1 MKLCLLAFAPAL
13 LAASFAVDINSAYG
27 AELIGG
33 YAITY
38 AKEGEYQ
45 AIATSSEYT
54 TSTNLVSSESGDVA
68 RFWTS
73 ARSETGPWLNKIETT
88 SNLSSPP
95 PTGGLAFAAALS
107 LYAVNG
113 VVTGPGTTATIRY
126 TFNVDGSFT
135 PGPNAFFPQTS
146 TPQNLG
152 VYLAGYYG
160 TADEI
165 LLQNDVFYLRSEGG
179 LTSLNVLPE
188 HPGYRND
195 GAAFMIP
202 GAANAAC
209 PAPTFTC
216 LSATTFNNQPLEFEV
231 DLDVGRPFTVVSL
244 VSAYTNG
251 QTDFFGTVKLQSIT
265 LDPAFTLTSDDGG
278 ALTRNSDGSY
288 ALAATAVPE
297 PATWTMMIFGLAGIG
312 FSMRCRTRSTRLSV
326 A

>member
-1 MKLCLLAFAPAL
+1 MKLRALAFAPAL
-13 LAASFAVDINSAYG
+13 LAASFASNAIPAHG
-27 AELIGG
+27 ADLIGG

-38 AKEGEYQ
+38 AKGPPYD
-45 AIATSSEYT
+45 ALATSAEYT
-54 TSTNLVSSESGDVA
+54 TSTNIVSSKSEGLGLS
-68 RFWTS
+68 TS
-73 ARSETGPWLNKIETT
+73 ARSESTPWVNRIETKSEFT
-88 SNLSSPP
+88 SPLAGS
-95 PTGGLAFAAALS
+95 LAFAAALS

-113 VVTGPGTTATIRY
+113 VVTGAGTTATVRY

-160 TADEI
+160 TADDI
-165 LLQNDVFYLRSEGG
+165 FLQDGVFYLQSEGR

-188 HPGYRND
+188 HPGYLNE

-202 GAANAAC
+202 GAAKAAC

-265 LDPAFTLTSDDGG
+265 LDPAFTLTSDDAG

-288 ALAATAVPE
+288 VLAATAVPE
-297 PATWTMMIFGLAGIG
+297 PATWAMMIFGFAGIG